1 MPSSFAPVIDQNVNS
16 IVLGS
21 MPGVVSLQQQ
31 KYYAHAKNA
40 FWRIAA
46 SYLNFDFDLPY
57 AMRLEKLL
65 AAGVGLWDV
74 VGYCEREG
82 SLDSAIVSKS
92 VVVNDFEALLER
104 YANIDTIYFN
114 GRKAEQLFT
123 KRCKSKIAKLTSMP
137 RLIALPSTSPAY
149 AAMPYSEKRR
159 QWSVVYAN

>member
-1 MPSSFAPVIDQNVNS
+1 MPSSFSLVVDRNVNR

-31 KYYAHAKNA
+31 KYYAHAQNA

-65 AAGVGLWDV
+65 DAGIGLWDV
-74 VGYCEREG
+74 AGYCEREG
-82 SLDSAIVSKS
+82 SLDSAIVSES
-92 VVVNDFEALLER
+92 VIVNDFEALLER
-104 YANIDTIYFN
+104 YTNIDTIYFN

-123 KRCKSKIAKLTSMP
+123 KFCKRKVARLTCMP
-137 RLIALPSTSPAY
+137 QLIALPSTSPAY